1 MARYERDSDR
11 SSQDDE
17 KMALGANGLYSKVN
31 SKLKREALKAR
42 LQSGPLPHGSNMR
55 NSDGSLPAGRVDNIV
70 KTCLQDPEAAR
81 REQMVK
87 AMREKELI
95 EKEQIFLDDEEEEEM
110 WQHRPKMSKS
120 S

>member
-11 SSQDDE
+11 SAEDDE

-70 KTCLQDPEAAR
+70 KTCLQVSMNFLHDFTHVLDKKTKSFAQSC
-81 REQMVK
+81 RE
-87 AMREKELI
+87 
-95 EKEQIFLDDEEEEEM
+95 
-110 WQHRPKMSKS
+110 
-120 S
+120 